1 LVPSQAAIYQFLLST
16 DDAVERAAP
25 SKFPEGIEGASIQEI
40 KNFASFLNE
49 ALYIQSLQ
57 RKIIALVVK
66 QEACPSKTTENEIS
80 DRRRKL
86 SSRIDKWCSIQAQLI
101 PQVADDVGRQC
112 IAGKITDR
120 PEKAVLFIPSDYGI
134 EGVNRLGF
142 VSLGQV
148 ERKLREGAAFDA
160 IWLIQNIVKTISALT
175 WDGKQNAS
183 GQVATTHARA
193 KIVDAEFRRD
203 LAIAAYNAS
212 RDAMI
217 SLGLPKDDQ
226 SFPSL
231 SLSDTFRQ
239 PTHLKRKIGDSRLS
253 DGHIWTTGVNG
264 GRRNTAPSLHGSDSQ
279 TGESSTDELAVEKK
293 CKEGHSLKGAKRQIR
308 KTSPNQAPAVNVSDA
323 LAVGKAA
330 PTPRKDGWIWSLGTM
345 GTLSERDLRDWAE
358 EGDRVQWFR
367 AEAEM
372 ERWQEEWERKQAEFM
387 RCIRS
392 YDKMSDVWAELS
404 KSSPSQ
410 GHAAYARKKSAM
422 FSRMKQIAQA
432 KFNSAGYTNRV
443 LQDRQILADLIQQDR
458 QMDGQ
463 GLEDVLSNIQL
474 RQSTTPPLYWTRA
487 TAVI

>member
-1 LVPSQAAIYQFLLST
+1 
-16 DDAVERAAP
+16 
-25 SKFPEGIEGASIQEI
+25 
-40 KNFASFLNE
+40 
-49 ALYIQSLQ
+49 
-57 RKIIALVVK
+57 VK

-86 SSRIDKWCSIQAQLI
+86 SSRIDKWRSIQAQLI

-160 IWLIQNIVKTISALT
+160 IRLIQNIVKTISALT

-183 GQVATTHARA
+183 GQVATTRARA

-279 TGESSTDELAVEKK
+279 TGESSTDELAV
-293 CKEGHSLKGAKRQIR
+293 
-308 KTSPNQAPAVNVSDA
+308 
-323 LAVGKAA
+323 
-330 PTPRKDGWIWSLGTM
+330 GTQ
-345 GTLSERDLRDWAE
+345 GSSR
-358 EGDRVQWFR
+358 
-367 AEAEM
+367 
-372 ERWQEEWERKQAEFM
+372 
-387 RCIRS
+387 
-392 YDKMSDVWAELS
+392 
-404 KSSPSQ
+404 KSSYSC
-410 GHAAYARKKSAM
+410 
-422 FSRMKQIAQA
+422 
-432 KFNSAGYTNRV
+432 
-443 LQDRQILADLIQQDR
+443 
-458 QMDGQ
+458 
-463 GLEDVLSNIQL
+463 
-474 RQSTTPPLYWTRA
+474 
-487 TAVI
+487 